1 MASLETTSSRD
12 NSEAERRL
20 AEQKKQQEQREA
32 NKPPETPQDIR
43 NKEVFRIVLPVIKEA
58 LAKQKQIMEQI
69 ITELKAKELTFG
81 NFTNPENLLGLST
94 LVRWDGKT
102 NTGERL
108 ETIENFQARSNI
120 VFSSL
125 LRLEYALSSGQR
137 MEDIQKD
144 PSMVTFFMSPEA
156 KYMIALSGW
165 MPVDTAMQE
174 YNLRKAR
181 NLKDFIINWD
191 ILAESYY
198 DKLKWTPYEAQADK
212 ERMGKLEY
220 ARKKWLTD
228 FGNTFLS
235 LDQLGLLVAW
245 WAIWKWVWAAV
256 AMSPKLAQVSV
267 QATEKLSNGVPWV
280 VTKIIPWVNA
290 IKTQVGEWLATSL
303 GKFGVNFSL
312 EVWKFAWYE
321 ALAKQFWGDDT
332 AKVVAMLMM
341 VIPWAKEGFASSLR
355 AKVAKEWKQ
364 IQAWEIKWEFVKW
377 IETNYWEEKAKQMLY
392 AGLIEAKMQSGK
404 MTKSGYDTEVG
415 SAVEKMIEG
424 LNWIRRV
431 EQKVEDI
438 SRAPLKLRPIE
449 SKESQ
454 KLTPEQV
461 KIIWEELEKVIG
473 TMKYN
478 SLDRTA
484 DLLKLF
490 EARKVNNPNYTLL
503 DAFKEFKIQKTPEQ
517 FLREWGNCVAMCEEL
532 QRNLSANGMK
542 SNIVYFEAN
551 GWLRNQQANE
561 YVGTNH
567 SGLIIPRIEHG
578 EQVLTFL
585 DPWLFVPKPLTF
597 REEGE
602 SAKVFY
608 AEGQKWAQVIPNP
621 NPSEYSQLLHIWKQW
636 DDIWKT
642 YSFKPK
648 QTIINPQETISK
660 DVMRGLTDFKMVKQ
674 SPEWET
680 LALVRIDIV
689 SKKVTI
695 QAGKAKQEISFD
707 TFDATMISPDSKVL
721 LEVTAKILNETPQ
734 VIKDKLKKIIQYSEL
749 YKAQIW
755 NPSNRN
761 N

>member
-1 MASLETTSSRD
+1 
-12 NSEAERRL
+12 
-20 AEQKKQQEQREA
+20 
-32 NKPPETPQDIR
+32 
-43 NKEVFRIVLPVIKEA
+43 
-58 LAKQKQIMEQI
+58 
-69 ITELKAKELTFG
+69 
-81 NFTNPENLLGLST
+81 
-94 LVRWDGKT
+94 
-102 NTGERL
+102 
-108 ETIENFQARSNI
+108 
-120 VFSSL
+120 
-125 LRLEYALSSGQR
+125 
-137 MEDIQKD
+137 
-144 PSMVTFFMSPEA
+144 MSPEA
-156 KYMIALSGW
+156 KYMLALSGGKQI
-165 MPVDTAMQE
+165 DTAMQE
-174 YNLRKAR
+174 YNLHKAR
-181 NLKDFIINWD
+181 DLKNFIINWD

-198 DKLKWTPYEAQADK
+198 DKLKGTPYEKEADK

-245 WAIWKWVWAAV
+245 WAIWKWVWSTV
-256 AMSPKLAQVSV
+256 AMSPKLAQVSM
-267 QATEKLSNGVPWV
+267 QATERLSNGVPWV
-280 VTKIIPWVNA
+280 ITRAIPWVNA
-290 IKTQVGEWLATSL
+290 IKTQAGEWLATSL
-303 GKFGVNFSL
+303 WKFGINFSL

-321 ALAKQFWGDDT
+321 AIAKQFWGDDT
-332 AKVVAMLMM
+332 AKIVAMLMI

-355 AKVAKEWKQ
+355 AKVAKEWRQ
-364 IQAWEIKWEFVKW
+364 IQNGELKWEFVKW
-377 IETNYWEEKAKQMLY
+377 IQTTYWEDKAKQMLY
-392 AGLIEAKMQSGK
+392 AGIVEAKMQSGK
-404 MTKSGYDTEVG
+404 MAKTGYDAEVG
-415 SAVEKMIEG
+415 SAVEKMIES

-438 SRAPLKLRPIE
+438 WRAPLKLRSIE
-449 SKESQ
+449 SKEFQ
-454 KLTPEQV
+454 KLTPEQIKV
-461 KIIWEELEKVIG
+461 IWEELEKVIG

-490 EARKVNNPNYTLL
+490 ETRKANNPNYTLL

-532 QRNLSANGMK
+532 QRNLSVNGVK
-542 SNIVYFEAN
+542 SNIVHFEAN

-567 SGLIIPRIEHG
+567 SGLIIPRTEHG

-597 REEGE
+597 REGGE

-621 NPSEYSQLLHIWKQW
+621 NPSEYSQLLQIWKQGS
-636 DDIWKT
+636 DIWKT
-642 YSFKPK
+642 YPFNPK

-695 QAGKAKQEISFD
+695 QAGKTKQEIPFD
-707 TFDATMISPDSKVL
+707 TFDATMASPDSAAL
-721 LEVTAKILNETPQ
+721 LGETAKILNETPQ
-734 VIKDKLKKIIQYSEL
+734 TIKDKLKKIIQYSEL
-749 YKAQIW
+749 YKAQVW